1 MKHKEDMI
9 NLTSL
14 NKHVKGIN
22 YTNGPRANHSY
33 KSEAYHNCG
42 LGTYPLDV
50 DDDLLFQNYV
60 ASDQIL

>member
-1 MKHKEDMI
+1 MDHKQI
-9 NLTSL
+9 I
-14 NKHVKGIN
+14 V
-22 YTNGPRANHSY
+22 TNQL
-33 KSEAYHNCG
+33 YHNCG